1 MKEYYLNIF
10 KYDFWA
16 NMKLIQSLKEQNIN
30 DESVLRLLS
39 HMVIAELV
47 WINRIKK
54 LNYEGLKI
62 WDLLSLDECEK
73 IVKEVNAGYLEYIN
87 GLSEDDFN
95 SMMTYKNTKGIEYEN
110 TIRETLTHVGF
121 HSAYHRGQIAKE
133 VRRLNKE
140 PVLTDY
146 IAFVRGR

>member
-30 DESVLRLLS
+30 DESLLRLLS

-47 WINRIKK
+47 WINRIKN

-62 WDLLSLDECEK
+62 WDLLSLEECEK
-73 IVKEVNAGYLEYIN
+73 IAKEVNAGYLEYIG
-87 GLSEDDFN
+87 GLFEDDFN
-95 SMMTYKNTKGIEYEN
+95 GMMTYKNTKGIEFEN
-110 TIRETLTHVGF
+110 TIRETLIHVAF
-121 HSAYHRGQIAKE
+121 HSTYHRGQIAKE
-133 VRRLNKE
+133 VRKLNKE

-146 IAFVRGR
+146 IAFVREV

>member
-1 MKEYYLNIF
+1 MKDYYLNIF

-16 NMKLIQSLKEQNIN
+16 NRKLIQSLKEQNIN

-39 HMVIAELV
+39 HIVLSEAM
-47 WINRIKK
+47 WMKRIK
-54 LNYEGLKI
+54 
-62 WDLLSLDECEK
+62 SLDYQGLSFWNVLSIEECEK
-73 IVKEVNAGYLEYIN
+73 TAREVNADYLEYIN
-87 GLSEDDFN
+87 GLSEEDFN
-95 SMMTYKNTKGIEYEN
+95 NVMIYKNSKGRDCKNAIW
-110 TIRETLTHVGF
+110 ETLTHLGF

-146 IAFVRGR
+146 IAYVREK